1 MYISTTISTEGTIK
15 AWRVYGDQDS
25 IWFGVRGMG
34 SSINSVTFAEA
45 QRLVAELQRELAA
58 VEAVARAV
66 AA

>member
-15 AWRVYGDQDS
+15 AWRVDGDQDS
-25 IWFGVRGMG
+25 IWFGVRDMG

-45 QRLVAELQRELAA
+45 QRLVTELQRELAA